1 MEWKMNHA
9 IVYPTVDCAI
19 FSDHTLGKIL
29 LARKKGQTLYRF
41 VGGFVDPS
49 DFAYEIAAL
58 REANEETRL
67 KCHDVA
73 YVTSQKVNDPR
84 YAEKEDK
91 IITTLFA
98 MVSAQPLEDAV
109 ASDDIEE
116 VKVFNFAEIGEDM
129 LVSEHRPLFA
139 ALRIWRWN
147 YLKANGEGEAK

>member
-9 IVYPTVDCAI
+9 IVYPAVDCAI
-19 FSDHTLGKIL
+19 FDEAYQNLL
-29 LARKKGQTLYRF
+29 LARKKGKTLYRF
-41 VGGFVDPS
+41 VGGFVGPS

-58 REANEETRL
+58 REAHEETGL
-67 KCHDVA
+67 LYHDVR

-98 MVSAQPLEDAV
+98 MVAAQPLEDAV

-116 VKVFNFAEIGEDM
+116 VKVFNFAEIAEDM
-129 LVSEHRPLFA
+129 LVSEHRPLLA
-139 ALRIWRWN
+139 ALRVWRWN
-147 YLKANGEGEAK
+147 YIKANGKGEAK

>member
-19 FSDHTLGKIL
+19 FNDDSFGKIL

-41 VGGFVDPS
+41 VGGFVDPA
-49 DFAYEIAAL
+49 DFAYEWAAL
-58 REANEETRL
+58 REAKEETRL
-67 KCHDVA
+67 QCYDVA

-84 YAEKEDK
+84 YADKEDK

-98 MVSAQPLEDAV
+98 MVAAQPLEDAV

-116 VKVFNFAEIGEDM
+116 VRVFEFEVVFEEM
-129 LVSEHRPLFA
+129 LVTEHRPLFT
-139 ALRIWRWN
+139 ALRVWRWN
-147 YLKANGEGEAK
+147 YLKANGKGDAK

>member
-19 FSDHTLGKIL
+19 FSDHALGKIL
-29 LARKKGQTLYRF
+29 LARKNGQTLYRF

-49 DFAYEIAAL
+49 DFAYEWTAL
-58 REANEETRL
+58 REAKEETCL
-67 KCHDVA
+67 ICHDVA

-84 YAEKEDK
+84 YADKEDK

-116 VKVFNFAEIGEDM
+116 VRMFEFEDVFEEM
-129 LVSEHRPLFA
+129 LVTEHRPLFTS
-139 ALRIWRWN
+139 LRIWRWN
-147 YLKANGEGEAK
+147 YLKANVKGDNT

>member
-29 LARKKGQTLYRF
+29 LARKKGQALYRF
-41 VGGFVDPS
+41 VGGFVDPA

-67 KCHDVA
+67 KCHDVS
-73 YVTSQKVNDPR
+73 YVMSQKVNDPR
-84 YAEKEDK
+84 YAEKDDK

-98 MVSAQPLEDAV
+98 MVAAQPLEDAV
-109 ASDDIEE
+109 ASDDIED
-116 VKVFNFAEIGEDM
+116 VNVFNFAEIAEDM
-129 LVSEHRPLFA
+129 LVAEHRPLFTS
-139 ALRIWRWN
+139 LRIWRWN
-147 YLKANGEGEAK
+147 YLKANVKGEAK